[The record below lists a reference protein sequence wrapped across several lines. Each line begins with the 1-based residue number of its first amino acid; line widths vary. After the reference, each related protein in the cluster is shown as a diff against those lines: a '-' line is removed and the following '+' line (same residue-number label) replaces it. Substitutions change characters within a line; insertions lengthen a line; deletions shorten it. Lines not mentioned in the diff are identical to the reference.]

1 MLSFLEVRHAGL
13 RRTSSHMFIASA
25 VLLKGFVI
33 VFPNRK
39 ICRPTREHGGK
50 ANIEMEQGVESV
62 LATEAKIRSECH
74 AARCAV
80 QCPNIEN

>member
-13 RRTSSHMFIASA
+13 GRTSSHMFIASA
-25 VLLKGFVI
+25 VLLQGFVI

-62 LATEAKIRSECH
+62 LATKAEMVRSECH
-74 AARCAV
+74 AARVCGALSKH
-80 QCPNIEN
+80 